1 MRPEVIDAI
10 EAVYK
15 GGNLVRRARTLE
27 SLLSE
32 MNPPPAALQ
41 WIDPVPLAQI
51 SHQEPDPPSFYT
63 ISVVYPDG
71 RVLTESYQAQGG
83 RGREIVLTSE
93 EALELLRECLAE
105 IMSEISGVRVT

>member
-1 MRPEVIDAI
+1 MRPEIIDAI
-10 EAVYK
+10 EEVYK

-32 MNPPPAALQ
+32 MNPPAAALQ
-41 WIDPVPLAQI
+41 WIDPVPLSQL
-51 SHQEPDPPSFYT
+51 SYQETDPPGFYT

-71 RVLTESYQAQGG
+71 RVLTESYQAHG
-83 RGREIVLTSE
+83 RRAREIVLTSD

-105 IMSEISGVRVT
+105 IMSEISGVRMM